1 MTKKES
7 EISMKSIAEELEA
20 VKKRLDDNLE
30 ELRKLY
36 NAELAMRELCA
47 YELQKCKK

>member
-1 MTKKES
+1 MNT
-7 EISMKSIAEELEA
+7 MKEELER
-20 VKKRLDDNLE
+20 VQKRLDDNLE

>member
-1 MTKKES
+1 MK
-7 EISMKSIAEELEA
+7 SMKEELEA

>member
-1 MTKKES
+1 MNT
-7 EISMKSIAEELEA
+7 MKEELEA
-20 VKKRLDDNLE
+20 VKKRLDANLE

>member
-1 MTKKES
+1 MSKMTK
-7 EISMKSIAEELEA
+7 ELEMIQQ
-20 VKKRLDDNLE
+20 RLDANLE

-47 YELQKCKK
+47 YELQRIKK

>member
-1 MTKKES
+1 MSKMTK
-7 EISMKSIAEELEA
+7 ELEMIQQ
-20 VKKRLDDNLE
+20 RLDANLE

-47 YELQKCKK
+47 YELQKYKK

>member
-1 MTKKES
+1 
-7 EISMKSIAEELEA
+7 MKSIAEELERIQ
-20 VKKRLDDNLE
+20 KRLDDNLE